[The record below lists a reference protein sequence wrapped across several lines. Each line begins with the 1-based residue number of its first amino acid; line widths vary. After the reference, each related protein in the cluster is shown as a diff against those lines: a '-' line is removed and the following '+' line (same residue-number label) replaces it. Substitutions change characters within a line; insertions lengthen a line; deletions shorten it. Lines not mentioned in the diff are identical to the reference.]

1 MKLQLLLQNY
11 VFIGAATAW
20 WLAQLLK
27 IPIEYMRSK
36 KWEWVLLL
44 RAGGMP
50 SSHSAFISATAHGI
64 GLFAGWD
71 TPIFA
76 LAVGMAIIV
85 IYDATG
91 VRREAGRHAE
101 LINAIVLDLSAG
113 HFPTMETQE
122 KLKEVLGHTPFE
134 ALLGTILGIVIAQLT
149 WLLWGRG

>member
-1 MKLQLLLQNY
+1 MNLSTLTQNY
-11 VFIGAATAW
+11 VLIGASLAW
-20 WLAQLLK
+20 FLAQVFK
-27 IPIEYMRSK
+27 IPLEYMRSK

-64 GLFAGWD
+64 GLFVGWD
-71 TPIFA
+71 SPLFA

-101 LINAIVLDLSAG
+101 LINAIIRDMREG
-113 HFPTMETQE
+113 HLPSIETQE
-122 KLKEVLGHTPFE
+122 KLKEVLGHTPLE
-134 ALLGTILGIVIAQLT
+134 AIMGTLLGIVIAQLV
-149 WLLWGRG
+149 WFRWG

>member
-1 MKLQLLLQNY
+1 MNFRLILDNY
-11 VFIGAATAW
+11 VFIAASTAW
-20 WLAQLLK
+20 FLAQILK
-27 IPIEYMRSK
+27 IPLEYLRSGR
-36 KWEWVLLL
+36 WEWVLLL

-71 TPIFA
+71 TPLFA

-101 LINAIVLDLSAG
+101 LINRIIQDLREG
-113 HFPTMETQE
+113 HPPREETQ
-122 KLKEVLGHTPFE
+122 KQLKEVLGHTPME
-134 ALLGTILGIVIAQLT
+134 ALMGTLLGIATAQLA
-149 WLLWGRG
+149 WFVWA

>member
-1 MKLQLLLQNY
+1 MNLSTLTQNY
-11 VFIGAATAW
+11 IFIGAGLAW
-20 WLAQLLK
+20 FLAQVFK
-27 IPIEYMRSK
+27 IPLEYMRSK

-64 GLFAGWD
+64 GLFVGWD
-71 TPIFA
+71 SPLFA

-101 LINAIVLDLSAG
+101 LINTIIRDMREG
-113 HFPTMETQE
+113 HLPSIETQE
-122 KLKEVLGHTPFE
+122 KLKEVLGHTPLE
-134 ALLGTILGIVIAQLT
+134 AIMGTLLGIVIAQLV
-149 WLLWGRG
+149 WFRWG